1 MLYFFLIHLWFRI
14 SDEKKD
20 EWTRYKRR
28 KKQSPPPHDTET
40 TSVRP
45 KCAVCSGVV
54 SFFSFPF
61 CTPHNIYITKII
73 LHVVTEL
80 IFIISCFVLF
90 LSWNVK
96 KLNETLRRAKT
107 YSWYVSGCGA
117 TLVMYELCLYKGCQR
132 RRWLSWN
139 LKYYIKDDRYTFNI
153 VSLSVG
159 SWNLLKIK

>member
-1 MLYFFLIHLWFRI
+1 MKRN
-14 SDEKKD
+14 
-20 EWTRYKRR
+20 KRR
-28 KKQSPPPHDTET
+28 KKQPPPPHDTET
-40 TSVRP
+40 TPVRSAQ
-45 KCAVCSGVV
+45 CAVV
-54 SFFSFPF
+54 SFLSFLF
-61 CTPHNIYITKII
+61 LFVLHTIYITKII
-73 LHVVTEL
+73 LYVVTEL